1 MQIITKINPQ
11 DDLYQQNYHANLEL
25 AEILNKQLTDTR
37 RSTNPDKL
45 TVKERINLLS
55 DTDCQFFELSALA
68 GHQLYD
74 QPVPAAGIITGI
86 VIVHGRPCVVI
97 ANDFTVKGGTY
108 YPITVKKHLR
118 AQSIAEQNRLPC
130 LYLVD
135 SGGAFLPRQAEVFP
149 DREHFGRIFYNQ
161 ARMSASGIAQI
172 AAVHG
177 HCTAGGAYIPAMS
190 DQSIIVKGQGTIFLA
205 GPPLVKAAT
214 GEQVSAQELGGADVH
229 TKISGVADHYAD
241 NDQQAIKIMREI
253 VADLPMSINKPEK
266 TAVQPCYD
274 NDQLLGI
281 VPTDSRKAFDIK
293 EVIARIVDGSRFIE
307 FKKNYG
313 TTIVTGFAHIEGYRL
328 GIVAN
333 NGVLFSES
341 ALKATHFITL
351 CCQQQT
357 PLLFLQNISGYMVGK
372 QYEHRG
378 IAKDGAKM
386 VHAVANADVA
396 KFTVII
402 GGSYGA
408 GNYGMCGRA
417 YDPTLLLM
425 WPNARIAVMG
435 GEQAAMVLA
444 TVKQE
449 QRQRQGKEE
458 LGSSDIK
465 KIKEPILAKY
475 QQESSAYYSTA
486 RLWDDGIIDPR
497 QTRTVLARALACAR
511 RHQVSRF
518 GIFRF

>member
-1 MQIITKINPQ
+1 MQLTTTINPQ
-11 DDLYQQNYHANLEL
+11 DDVYQLNYRANLEL
-25 AEILNKQLTDTR
+25 VNTLNQHLMDIPH
-37 RSTNPDKL
+37 STNPDKL
-45 TVKERINLLS
+45 TARERINLLS
-55 DTDCQFFELSALA
+55 DTDCQLFELSALA

-118 AQSIAEQNRLPC
+118 AQCIAEQNRLPC

-135 SGGAFLPRQAEVFP
+135 SGGAFLPQQAEVFP

-161 ARMSASGIAQI
+161 ARMSAAGIAQI

-241 NDQQAIKIMREI
+241 NDQHAIKIMREI

-266 TAVQPCYD
+266 TAVQPRYD
-274 NDQLLGI
+274 SEQLLGI
-281 VPTDSRKAFDIK
+281 VPTDSRKAFDVK
-293 EVIARIVDGSRFIE
+293 EIIARIVDGSRFVE

-444 TVKQE
+444 TVKQD
-449 QRQRQGKEE
+449 QRQRQGEEE
-458 LGSSDIK
+458 LSSTDID
-465 KIKEPILAKY
+465 KIKAPILAKY

-486 RLWDDGIIDPR
+486 RLGDDGIIDPR
-497 QTRTVLARALACAR
+497 QTRTVLARALACTNSNQA
-511 RHQVSRF
+511 SRF